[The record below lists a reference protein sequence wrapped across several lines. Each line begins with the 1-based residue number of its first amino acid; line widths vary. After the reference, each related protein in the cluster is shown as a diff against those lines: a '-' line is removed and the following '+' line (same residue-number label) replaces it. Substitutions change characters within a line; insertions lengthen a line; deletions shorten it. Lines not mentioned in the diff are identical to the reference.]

1 MLGLNGA
8 RQKRIWYTIG
18 GCRCIGATNKALA
31 KRRAAEDALR
41 LIAEKEEADAAK
53 VAAAEAAAEAA
64 TAAAPTPTAIQAAD
78 QDPTATAGKAPAAA
92 VCGNEAAEAM
102 QNDAS
107 MAEAM
112 HLSISMATDDLMHT
126 DTAQPSQPSNG
137 RQADQMHITFAIVPP
152 QHTANSA
159 PARPS
164 ATKVHAAAVPG
175 PVTSSASTLAT
186 DPGQNGSA
194 TMLLQTT
201 DPIPVLTAKPS
212 LALPSVSAAVAP
224 SAETM
229 LYPASLGLATSA
241 SELPAAR
248 EVMHSSPP
256 AAAQLPDFVTAAA
269 VALNGMQQVGT
280 SKMPVTAGTLASNPS
295 QGAHEYKDRAVAMDV
310 AQETVQPPTA
320 EAAEVDATQAQQAS
334 AVTVE
339 HEAPGWS
346 MADDMAIDDY
356 AY

>member
-1 MLGLNGA
+1 M
-8 RQKRIWYTIG
+8 
-18 GCRCIGATNKALA
+18 A

-53 VAAAEAAAEAA
+53 VAAAEAS
-64 TAAAPTPTAIQAAD
+64 TAAAPTPTAVPAAD
-78 QDPTATAGKAPAAA
+78 QDPIATAGEAPAAA

-107 MAEAM
+107 MGEAM
-112 HLSISMATDDLMHT
+112 HLATDDLMHT

-137 RQADQMHITFAIVPP
+137 RQADQMDIRFATVPP

-159 PARPS
+159 PPLPS
-164 ATKVHAAAVPG
+164 ATDVHTAAVPAF
-175 PVTSSASTLAT
+175 VASSASTLAT

-194 TMLLQTT
+194 TLLLQTT

-212 LALPSVSAAVAP
+212 LALPSVSAAIAP

-229 LYPASLGLATSA
+229 LYPASLGLATSI

-248 EVMHSSPP
+248 EVMHNSPP

-280 SKMPVTAGTLASNPS
+280 SKMPVTAGALASNPS
-295 QGAHEYKDRAVAMDV
+295 QGAHENKDRAVAMDV
-310 AQETVQPPTA
+310 AQETAQPPA
-320 EAAEVDATQAQQAS
+320 AAAAEVDATQAQQVS
-334 AVTVE
+334 AVTLE
-339 HEAPGWS
+339 REAPDWS